1 MRKVGIRR
9 EDKDAWEARVPL
21 VPDDVKGLVEGCDAT
36 VCVQPSALRVFPD
49 DAFAAAGAVVTED
62 LDDCDVVLAV
72 KEIPEAL
79 FHRGKT
85 YVFFSHTIKGQP
97 YNMPML
103 RRMMELGC
111 QLLDYERIVDE
122 HNARLISFSR
132 FAGIAGVVDTLWALG
147 RRLEWEGLA
156 PNPFAE
162 LSQTHTYG
170 TIEAT
175 LAAAAQCGERLAAEG
190 VPEALDPLVIGVT
203 GYGRVSRGAQEAIDA
218 LDPVTVA
225 PGELEALVADPPPR
239 RRAYKVV
246 FREGDTVEPTATGAA
261 FDFDDFC
268 AHPEKYRGTF
278 ARFLP
283 LLSVLIN
290 AVYWEER
297 YPRLVTRADLRTLWT
312 RGGRPRLSA
321 IGDVTCD
328 ICGSVECTLKDT
340 HVGDPVYVYD
350 PVDDAVRDGVEGRGV
365 LMMAVGNL
373 PCELS
378 RDASEAFSHVLATF
392 IPALVAAD
400 FSVPYDEL
408 ALPDELKRALIL
420 HHGELTPDYEYLRR
434 SL

>member
-1 MRKVGIRR
+1 MGKVGIRR
-9 EDKDAWEARVPL
+9 EDKDVWEARVPL
-21 VPDDVKGLVEGCDAT
+21 VPDDVKDLVASCDAQI
-36 VCVQPSALRVFPD
+36 CVQPSALRVFPD
-49 DAFAAAGAVVTED
+49 DAFASAGAVVTED
-62 LDDCDVVLAV
+62 LDDCDIVLAV
-72 KEIPEAL
+72 KEIPEAQ
-79 FHRGKT
+79 FRPGKT

-97 YNMPML
+97 YNMAML

-132 FAGIAGVVDTLWALG
+132 FAGIAGVIDTLWALG
-147 RRLEWEGLA
+147 RRLEWEGLS
-156 PNPFAE
+156 PNPFAG
-162 LSQTHTYG
+162 LCQTHTYG
-170 TIEAT
+170 GIEAA
-175 LAAAAQCGERLAAEG
+175 LSAVAECGERLAAEG
-190 VPEALDPLVIGVT
+190 VPEALDPFVIGVT
-203 GYGRVSRGAQEAIDA
+203 GYGRVSQGAQEAIDA

-225 PGELEALVADPPPR
+225 PGDLEALVAEPPLG

-246 FREGDTVEPTATGAA
+246 FREEDTVAPEEAGAA

-283 LLSVLIN
+283 LLSVIVN

-297 YPRLVTRADLRTLWT
+297 YPRLVTRADLRELWA

-392 IPALVAAD
+392 MPALAAAD
-400 FSVPYDEL
+400 FSAPYDEL

-420 HHGELTPDYEYLRR
+420 HHGELTPDYDYLR
-434 SL
+434 SFL